1 MLKISLEEV
10 NDVQQFLLINI
21 IGLMESLRNDC
32 ITITDAEVAL
42 FTPYS
47 ISILKKLD
55 VNRDIIDLVSM
66 GLELEDYESLIPYKL
81 DERIDEIKELAIKK
95 LKQMKNKER
104 QMIQR
109 EKWIDN

>member
-1 MLKISLEEV
+1 MLKISLEEY

-21 IGLMESLRNDC
+21 IGLMESLSHEC

-55 VNRDIIDLVSM
+55 IDRDIIELISM
-66 GLELEDYESLIPYKL
+66 GLELEDYESLIPHKL
-81 DERIDEIKELAIKK
+81 NEIIDEIKELAIKK
-95 LKQMKNKER
+95 LKQMKNKES
-104 QMIQR
+104 QMISR